1 MSTRPNER
9 TYKSFKEFFD
19 KVNQSKELKIYS
31 YSYVLLFS
39 FFEDRVKRIFETQ
52 CQIKHGDKPSEDE
65 FRSSIHHKLK
75 KCNKWGL
82 NPKIGH
88 EQFTGIDTISR
99 TRNRIIHD
107 AMFNINS
114 VELKDVEFLE
124 KVGRYFDK
132 VRKKQK
138 ENHPELFPKKEKV
151 SARDRL
157 RLRFSSG
164 LPSLSSLREVKL

>member
-1 MSTRPNER
+1 MER
-9 TYKSFKEFFD
+9 RWFCEGMIMKQMIQDKEFKISKFMFKGFPTD
-19 KVNQSKELKIYS
+19 QWVVKV
-31 YSYVLLFS
+31 
-39 FFEDRVKRIFETQ
+39 
-52 CQIKHGDKPSEDE
+52 
-65 FRSSIHHKLK
+65 FRTWDDGEGYKGSD
-75 KCNKWGL
+75 W
-82 NPKIGH
+82 
-88 EQFTGIDTISR
+88 R
-99 TRNRIIHD
+99 
-107 AMFNINS
+107 
-114 VELKDVEFLE
+114 DVEFLE

>member
-1 MSTRPNER
+1 MKPNER
-9 TYKSFKEFFD
+9 SYKSFKEFFD
-19 KVNQSKELKIYS
+19 KVNESKEIEEYT
-31 YSYVLLFS
+31 YAYVLLFS
-39 FFEDRVKRIFETQ
+39 FFEDRVKRIFTTQ
-52 CQIKHGDKPSEDE
+52 FEVRFGGKPTEDD
-65 FRSSIHHKLK
+65 FRTSIHHKLK

-82 NPKIGH
+82 SPKIGF
-88 EQFTGIDTISR
+88 EQFTGISTISKS
-99 TRNRIIHD
+99 RNRIIHD
-107 AMFNINS
+107 AMFHINS
-114 VELKDVEFLE
+114 ITKNDVEFLE

-157 RLRFSSG
+157 RLRFSSS